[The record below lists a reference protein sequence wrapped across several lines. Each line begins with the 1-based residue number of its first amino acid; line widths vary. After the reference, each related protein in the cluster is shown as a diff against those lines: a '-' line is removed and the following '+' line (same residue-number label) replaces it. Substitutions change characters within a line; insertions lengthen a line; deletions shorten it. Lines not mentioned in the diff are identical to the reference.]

1 MVGLLIC
8 RLLLHRNRHERVS
21 GVRPVVS
28 VQCPTGQKVLLTTG
42 TIKAVTDSDKLT
54 QFLRSRAKSAGQQYE
69 EARRAFREA
78 RRDAGPDED
87 GPTARIVC
95 RRHAEQR
102 EVGIDQAG
110 RPDCFEAGH
119 PDCEG
124 CAEDVRA
131 GRIETW

>member
-1 MVGLLIC
+1 M
-8 RLLLHRNRHERVS
+8 
-21 GVRPVVS
+21 
-28 VQCPTGQKVLLTTG
+28 
-42 TIKAVTDSDKLT
+42 TDSDELSR
-54 QFLRSRAKSAGQQYE
+54 FLRSGLQNAGRQYE

-87 GPTARIVC
+87 RPTARIVC

-102 EVGIDQAG
+102 TVGVDKQG